1 MTMKQSIL
9 NYFVITAIALSL
21 STRSNCQNDLPESFK
36 KDPLSAQLKFLE
48 EHTRIYENYRAI
60 REDIFRVISKN
71 TLDTLK
77 NAKSRISGL
86 IVQTTALNSRI
97 DSLQKSMESSETN
110 LKKATSTKNS
120 IGVLGMEVNKTVY
133 NTVMWTILAGLILL
147 LTIGYLTFKQNRVT
161 TLKTR
166 KELDNLQAEYEDY
179 RTKSRLEREKMNIDH
194 FNEIQKYKG
203 KR

>member
-1 MTMKQSIL
+1 
-9 NYFVITAIALSL
+9 
-21 STRSNCQNDLPESFK
+21 
-36 KDPLSAQLKFLE
+36 
-48 EHTRIYENYRAI
+48 
-60 REDIFRVISKN
+60 
-71 TLDTLK
+71 
-77 NAKSRISGL
+77 
-86 IVQTTALNSRI
+86 
-97 DSLQKSMESSETN
+97 
-110 LKKATSTKNS
+110 
-120 IGVLGMEVNKTVY
+120 MEVNKTVY

>member
-120 IGVLGMEVNKTVY
+120 IGEWK
-133 NTVMWTILAGLILL
+133 
-147 LTIGYLTFKQNRVT
+147 
-161 TLKTR
+161 
-166 KELDNLQAEYEDY
+166 
-179 RTKSRLEREKMNIDH
+179 
-194 FNEIQKYKG
+194 
-203 KR
+203 